1 MILKV
6 VSLNLWHGGR
16 LFQEAL
22 RFLKI
27 QDAYVI
33 ALQEVHDGRDPEL
46 PDRHR
51 SMQVIGEKLGYAYD
65 DFTQAFIL
73 SQPEGKIP
81 FGNAILSKFPF
92 QQASVDF
99 FVEPT
104 RPYYEDVPE
113 QWPIEPRLLQGTKII
128 TPGHEVNFFNI
139 QGVWD
144 MAGDHDSPARHRM
157 VDTILEATA
166 GKPNVIVTGDTN
178 AKPTNPAM
186 RRLEGPLMS
195 VFGDELKTTFNMRRK
210 DNPGYATA
218 AVDLM
223 YISPDIKVLS
233 KDVPDV
239 DVSDHLP
246 LVVTVRVN

>member
-1 MILKV
+1 MTLKI

-22 RFLKI
+22 EFLRD
-27 QDAYVI
+27 QDADII
-33 ALQEVHDGRDPEL
+33 ALQEVHDGHGL
-46 PDRHR
+46 NLADRHR
-51 SMQVIGEKLGYAYD
+51 SMQVLREELDYTYD
-65 DFTQAFIL
+65 DFAQAFIL

-81 FGNAILSKFPF
+81 FGSAILSKFPLK
-92 QQASVDF
+92 QSSVDF
-99 FVEPT
+99 FVEAT
-104 RPYYEDVPE
+104 RPYYQDVPK
-113 QWPIEPRLLQGTKII
+113 QWPILPRLLQGTKI
-128 TPGHEVNFFNI
+128 TVPRHEVNFFNI

-144 MAGDHDSPARHRM
+144 LAGDHDSPARHRM
-157 VDTILEATA
+157 ADTILKATA
-166 GKPNVIVTGDTN
+166 GKPNVIVAGDTN

-186 RRLEGPLMS
+186 RRLEGPLKS

-223 YISPDIKVLS
+223 YVSSNVKVVS

-246 LVVTVRVN
+246 LVVTLQID